1 MKSFLF
7 NLWVLS
13 GLFALTLVDRV
24 LQEPAW
30 SKSKV
35 ERVRS

>member
-1 MKSFLF
+1 MKAFFF

-13 GLFALTLVDRV
+13 GLASLALMDWV
-24 LQEPAW
+24 LQEPARR
-30 SKSKV
+30 KSKV